1 MIKYL
6 EKEKDFKDEIKDGN
20 VLLDF
25 YADWCGPCKML
36 GLSLEDLNEEREELK
51 ILKVNV
57 DKFENIAREYSVMSI
72 PTLIMYKNGK
82 EINKEVGFLSLEDLK
97 QFIDK

>member
-82 EINKEVGFLSLEDLK
+82 EINKEVGFLSTEDLK

>member
-36 GLSLEDLNEEREELK
+36 GLSLEELNDEREELK

-82 EINKEVGFLSLEDLK
+82 ETNKEVGFLSSEELK
-97 QFIDK
+97 HFIDK